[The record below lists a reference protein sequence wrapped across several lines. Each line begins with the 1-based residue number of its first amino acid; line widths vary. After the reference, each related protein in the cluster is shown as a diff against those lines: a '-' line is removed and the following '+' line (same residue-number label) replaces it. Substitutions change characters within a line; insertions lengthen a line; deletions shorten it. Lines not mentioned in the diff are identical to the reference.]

1 MFAALMNGLI
11 NLLAT
16 VIQLICWPIN
26 QVITAAL
33 PDLTSWVTQAATG
46 LNTLVNSMSWA
57 MGLVPAGIKE
67 IIAFMLLVEI
77 AKHTIFMSTDMLIK
91 VWGVLQKIKF
101 W

>member
-26 QVITAAL
+26 QLISAAL
-33 PDLTSWVTQAATG
+33 PDVSTWVTNAANG
-46 LNTLVNSMSWA
+46 LNVIVSSMGWA
-57 MGLVPAGIKE
+57 LGIIPPGIKE
-67 IIAFMLLVEI
+67 IIAFMIVVEI
-77 AKHTIFMSTDMLIK
+77 AKHTIFRSTDMLIK